1 MFWVLAACALCERFC
16 VCRAPGGARLCSNTG
31 KCRGFA
37 KEEVIGFDDIRQKIG
52 NIREMV
58 LELAIYG
65 SSSSQPL
72 SLDFSN
78 ASFDVVRVRGL
89 RRREF
94 VRFGAPGSETSVY
107 LSQIQAVSSVSE
119 WRVRALELENS
130 RIVTEDVRVVKQ
142 EKAVLLEEEE
152 EPMFY
157 EGVTVI
163 RIGENVEIDTK
174 AQTGIVVSA
183 SEIRTDSSSI
193 EIVATANLERAVTIA
208 VTSEMVDILSNASSE
223 YFLNLLTINV
233 TGSAVVKS
241 MNGLDLPNFNVL
253 SSNTTY
259 YYDLTDASANVFST
273 LENTRFRAYTEG
285 GPVIRRLDLSETDT
299 VVVTIASPS
308 VTVSFSGLMKL
319 SYRVIFHLES
329 QKEIQC
335 RVTDYSEMQPVADKK
350 VTITTGGPMVILRD
364 STSSVIL
371 EDIIEFQP
379 GGSVTYSPVY
389 SLNLCLCPN
398 TRLRQCKESQY
409 CRLYDVPD
417 ENYHASRSAEFF
429 TKISASRINL
439 INVYVTSF
447 AVTEIDTYHKV
458 DFVAVEGEPKTIN
471 FISVDPTADTK
482 TKFYFP
488 EDSSNLG
495 LKIAVLDLSFLKI
508 MNFGQNLVVPYLQ
521 LTGTLLHVE
530 DNEIV
535 SVGEMITDMYSLA
548 SLDGRLDIAKSLTFV
563 SSTVYSIDGVT
574 MKDGSQLVIDRI
586 ALLPS
591 IHVEPKA
598 ILFTN
603 GNDDVVVGYPAT
615 GSCSVVIKEM
625 TTDNPSVI
633 INGMAPQSSTIE
645 GLGEIIFSMEN
656 SLNVTINNV
665 QSTFGDQLNFSVLA
679 FPNVQTP
686 TLSLAIVNGND
697 DGAFFRSITGNIDLY
712 LETFETF
719 VYVAKHIIAK
729 DLEISDIKGLSINFE
744 ELAKEI
750 SFGDNAMTIKSVAD
764 QSVYFQYGSF
774 ENDKFEIRTSRQH
787 LLIDLAE
794 EEIDLEHVP
803 RLSIVLDDTGWIEF
817 GTKFVETPE
826 AYGVL
831 SIDHGSRNVFLSTGA
846 KAVPLLNLDD
856 PIVGVLY
863 EAGTDYYEV
872 SSKTDWKTFNGR
884 SGPNLTVKVLD
895 MVTVPQSAFLAE
907 RVAFLVGDFKFL
919 MEYINKSATTYVFE
933 NMAVEFVVRPSMS
946 ARVTPNVT
954 MTGLFLRE
962 CEMMAEGGGSVNLE
976 VDRLDSDVQ
985 SIAAFRFGFEP
996 IVITEQFVTDDTAI
1010 TTVIVNN
1017 DGIELVSPQYNSSRL
1032 MRKEGTIPEFAVNV
1046 TTERRVT
1053 VTAAGSDIVGVIIY
1067 VLANATLVF
1076 DRTWYHVTNSAL
1088 ATVHIVDDA
1097 HAILET
1103 ELLNMPPITVI
1114 GSTDSYLIRL
1124 NEPRYTAGT
1133 VFITFGFILLLV
1145 IIVCVILTIIGYHCL
1160 HAEVTLDI
1168 SDSSADIPSK
1178 EVKAPTGNYKEA
1190 PSESRSKELIEETNS
1205 FREYNRP
1212 IEESSS

>member
-37 KEEVIGFDDIRQKIG
+37 KEEVIGFDDIRQRIG
-52 NIREMV
+52 NSRDRV

-398 TRLRQCKESQY
+398 TRLKQCKESQY

-417 ENYHASRSAEFF
+417 ENYYASRSAEFF

-625 TTDNPSVI
+625 TTDNPSII
-633 INGMAPQSSTIE
+633 INGMAPQSSAIE

-656 SLNVTINNV
+656 SLNVTINNRG
-665 QSTFGDQLNFSVLA
+665 STFGDQLNFSVLA

-697 DGAFFRSITGNIDLY
+697 DAAFFRSITGNIDLY

-729 DLEISDIKGLSINFE
+729 DLEISEIKGLSINFE

-750 SFGDNAMTIKSVAD
+750 IVDAAAMTIKSSSD
-764 QSVYFQYGSF
+764 QSVNFQYGSF

-787 LLIDLAE
+787 LLIDLATAQ
-794 EEIDLEHVP
+794 IDLEHVP

-817 GTKFVETPE
+817 GTKFVATPD
-826 AYGVL
+826 AYDVI
-831 SIDHGSRNVFLSTGA
+831 SINHGSRNIFLSTA
-846 KAVPLLNLDD
+846 EDAVPLLNLDD

-863 EAGTDYYEV
+863 EAGTEDYEV

-895 MVTVPQSAFLAE
+895 MVTVPQAAFLAE
-907 RVAFLVGDFKFL
+907 RVTFLVGDFKFQ
-919 MEYINKSATTYVFE
+919 MEYISKSATTYVFE
-933 NMAVEFVVRPSMS
+933 NMAVAFVVRSALS
-946 ARVTPNVT
+946 ARARPNVT
-954 MTGLFLRE
+954 MTGLFLRQ
-962 CEMMAEGGGSVNLE
+962 CEMMADDNGPVNLE
-976 VDRLDSDVQ
+976 VDHLDSDVE
-985 SIAAFRFGFEP
+985 SIAAFRFGYEP
-996 IVITEQFVTDDTAI
+996 IVITEQFVTDDTTI

-1032 MRKEGTIPEFAVNV
+1032 MRKEATIPEFAVNI
-1046 TTERRVT
+1046 TTDRRLT
-1053 VTAAGSDIVGVIIY
+1053 VTAAGSDIVGIVFY
-1067 VLANATLVF
+1067 VLANATLAF
-1076 DRTWYHVTNSAL
+1076 DKTWYHVTNSQMT
-1088 ATVHIVDDA
+1088 TVHIVDDA
-1097 HAILET
+1097 HLILET
-1103 ELLNMPPITVI
+1103 ELLEMPPITVI
-1114 GSTDSYLIRL
+1114 GSADQYMIRL
-1124 NEPRYTAGT
+1124 NEPRYTSGT

-1145 IIVCVILTIIGYHCL
+1145 IIVCAILTIIGYHCL

-1190 PSESRSKELIEETNS
+1190 PEESRSKELIEETNS

>member
-1 MFWVLAACALCERFC
+1 MLCVLAACALCERFC
-16 VCRAPGGARLCSNTG
+16 VCRAPGGARLCGNTG
-31 KCRGFA
+31 KCRGFG
-37 KEEVIGFDDIRQKIG
+37 KEEVIGFEDIREKIG
-52 NIREMV
+52 RSRERV
-58 LELAIYG
+58 LELAVYG
-65 SSSSQPL
+65 SSRSEPL
-72 SLDFSN
+72 CLDFLN
-78 ASFDVVRVRGL
+78 ASFEVVRVRGL
-89 RRREF
+89 RKREF
-94 VRFGAPGSETSVY
+94 VRFGAPGSEMAVY
-107 LSQIQAVSSVSE
+107 LSRIQAVSNVGE
-119 WRVRALELENS
+119 WRVRALELESS
-130 RIVTEDVRVVKQ
+130 RVVTESGEDVRVVRE
-142 EKAVLLEEEE
+142 EKAVLLEEE

-157 EGVTVI
+157 EGVSVI
-163 RIGENVEIDTK
+163 RIGKTVEIDTK
-174 AQTGIVVSA
+174 SQTGIVISA

-193 EIVATANLERAVTIA
+193 EIVATANLERAVTVS
-208 VTSEMVDILSNASSE
+208 VTSETVDILSNASSE

-233 TGSAVVKS
+233 TGSAVVNS
-241 MNGLDLPNFNVL
+241 VSGLDLPNFNVV

-259 YYDLTDASANVFST
+259 YYNLEDADANVFST

-285 GPVIRRLDLSETDT
+285 GPVIRRLDLTETDT
-299 VVVTIASPS
+299 VVVKIASPS
-308 VTVSFSGLMKL
+308 VTISFSDLMGL

-329 QKEIQC
+329 QKEVQC
-335 RVTDYSEMQPVADKK
+335 RITDYSQMQPDRK
-350 VTITTGGPMVILRD
+350 VTITTVGAILIVRD

-371 EDIIEFQP
+371 EDIIDLQP
-379 GGSVTYSPVY
+379 GGSITYDPVY

-398 TRLRQCKESQY
+398 TRLKQCKESRY

-417 ENYHASRSAEFF
+417 ENYYASRSAEFF
-429 TKISASRINL
+429 TKISASRIDL

-447 AVTEIDTYHKV
+447 SVTEIDTYHKV

-488 EDSSNLG
+488 EDSAKLG

-548 SLDGRLDIAKSLTFV
+548 SLDGRLDIAQSLTFV

-574 MKDGSQLVIDRI
+574 MKDGSKLVIDRI

-591 IHVEPKA
+591 IHVEQKA

-625 TTDNPSVI
+625 TTDNPSII